1 MPTPVVGALL
11 QSAPTLARPILRP
24 VRVRRRDALPI
35 AAPAAGPRGALLPAL
50 ALAGALSVTSCAGPS
65 GAGVPAAAPSPL
77 PSTAS
82 LTVQGLA
89 APLRVEVAR
98 TAAEQERGLMGRRE
112 VPAGTGMLFPFSPPV
127 AQSFWMRD
135 TLVPLDIAWI
145 RAGRVVGTTRMAP
158 CPDLGPKCPVYPSP
172 GPVDAALEVGAGGL
186 SGVRPGAT
194 VRLG

>member
-1 MPTPVVGALL
+1 ML
-11 QSAPTLARPILRP
+11 
-24 VRVRRRDALPI
+24 RRRKAIRCGGLLLAVTVAL
-35 AAPAAGPRGALLPAL
+35 AVTGCARSSGPR
-50 ALAGALSVTSCAGPS
+50 
-65 GAGVPAAAPSPL
+65 AAVAPSPSA
-77 PSTAS
+77 STAS
-82 LTVQGLA
+82 VTIEGLT

-112 VPAGTGMLFPFSPPV
+112 VPPGTGMLFPFSPPV

-145 RAGRVVGTTRMAP
+145 RGGRVVGTTRMAP
-158 CPDLGPKCPVYPSP
+158 CPDLGATCPTYPSP

-186 SGVRPGAT
+186 EGVRTGAT

>member
-1 MPTPVVGALL
+1 MAVALGMAGCAGSAGA
-11 QSAPTLARPILRP
+11 ARP
-24 VRVRRRDALPI
+24 
-35 AAPAAGPRGALLPAL
+35 
-50 ALAGALSVTSCAGPS
+50 S
-65 GAGVPAAAPSPL
+65 PAAAGVTSPL
-77 PSTAS
+77 PAQRS
-82 LTVQGLA
+82 LTIEGLA
-89 APLRVEVAR
+89 APLRVEVAG
-98 TAAEQERGLMGRRE
+98 TAAEQEHGLMGRRV

-186 SGVRPGAT
+186 SSVRPGAA